1 MFKVKVSGIY
11 KIEHKSGYYYIGQSV
26 DIGNRWNSHITDLY
40 LKKHSSVKFQ
50 ELWNKTDI
58 CDWQFKVER
67 IVSKTNLKAT
77 LNLKGKEFEKQ
88 LRKQLLKE
96 EKEIMSNYFKENAL
110 NKQNRYFRNNI

>member
-1 MFKVKVSGIY
+1 MFKIKVSGVY

-40 LKKHSSVKFQ
+40 LKRHSSTLFQ

-58 CDWQFKVER
+58 CDWSFNVIKV
-67 IVSKTNLKAT
+67 VSKTELKK
-77 LNLKGKEFEKQ
+77 LFKGKEFEKQ
-88 LRKQLLKE
+88 LRKQLLLE
-96 EKEIMSNYFKENAL
+96 EKEIMSQYFKKNAL